1 MISPIVFWS
10 SALGVTFLVAGI
22 WTYRRDLLA
31 SSSHDGGGFLALAPV
46 FIAAPLATFAGEHF
60 TIAKSLA
67 PFVPKWIPAHL
78 FMAYFVGV
86 ALLSA
91 ALSFVARRCLRW
103 STILLASM
111 FALFVLLMDLPA
123 TLAHPTTRLNW
134 ILAARQGTFAMG
146 GLALFSIAIRD
157 RWPKPSNRLAAI
169 AAFWTGMVIIFYGV
183 EHIIHPQITPGV
195 PSSKLTSVWVPLPL
209 EIAYL
214 TGALLIAFGAAMLI
228 RKYAG
233 SAGRFAGLLM
243 LLLTLVLYVPEYFL
257 AHTVPQRVTAINYI
271 FDTLLFSGTLLAVAR
286 ANLVAA
292 SKPISSA
299 QTAI

>member
-10 SALGVTFLVAGI
+10 SALGVSFLIAGI
-22 WTYRRDLLA
+22 WTHRRDLRA
-31 SSSHDGGGFLALAPV
+31 SHDGGGLMALGAV

-60 TIAKSLA
+60 TIAKLIA
-67 PFVPKWIPAHL
+67 QAVPKWIPAHL

-86 ALLSA
+86 ALLAA

-103 STILLASM
+103 STILLAIM
-111 FALFVLLMDLPA
+111 FALFVVLMDLPA

-146 GLALFSIAIRD
+146 GLALFSVAVRD
-157 RWPKPSNRLAAI
+157 RRPKLSNRLAAI
-169 AAFWTGMVIIFYGV
+169 TAFWTGMVIIFYGV
-183 EHIIHPQITPGV
+183 GHILYPKISPGV
-195 PSSKLTSVWVPLPL
+195 PATKLTSSWVPLPL
-209 EIAYL
+209 SLAYT
-214 TGALLIAFGAAMLI
+214 TGALLIAFGAAMFI

-233 SAGRFAGLLM
+233 SAARFAGLLM
-243 LLLTLVLYVPEYFL
+243 LLLTVVLYVPEFFL
-257 AHTVPQRVTAINYI
+257 ARTVPQRVTAINFI
-271 FDTLLFSGTLLAVAR
+271 FDTLLFSGTLLAIAR
-286 ANLVAA
+286 ANLLSE